1 MTLVKHQEDA
11 AGRLSVLT
19 DNLVDLSRKGFKF
32 RRSTRRPVCPLEAL
46 TFICPTNG
54 ETENLLGF

>member
-19 DNLVDLSRKGFKF
+19 DKLVDLSRKEFKF
-32 RRSTRRPVCPLEAL
+32 RRSTRRPV
-46 TFICPTNG
+46 
-54 ETENLLGF
+54 